1 MNKMGRAR
9 RCVEGSGC
17 GALLDEI
24 VRSFPVRVRVSRAL
38 GHMGFHAHKR
48 ELIKRVG
55 EMLVMVCA
63 VRVCETRQLDQI
75 SGRTR

>member
-1 MNKMGRAR
+1 MGRAR

-55 EMLVMVCA
+55 ENAGAMVCA